1 MQIEWMTKEAAG
13 VRLGS
18 PERPLSP
25 RRVLELAKTG
35 RIQSQLVRDPETNQ
49 MTTRIHA
56 GSVERFIDER
66 RTPNGQSTDIARKTN
81 GRLVEDNR
89 KINGRLVVRE
99 VREVREPRASQSLN
113 SQLSVRSALPATLAR
128 LWLTLGEAEDYSGL
142 PASILYRMIHAGALP
157 TIDVGIRRGGR
168 WRVRRVDLDGIE
180 GRLLTA

>member
-1 MQIEWMTKEAAG
+1 M
-13 VRLGS
+13 RLGS

-56 GSVERFIDER
+56 GSVERYVTEV
-66 RTPNGQSTDIARKTN
+66 K
-81 GRLVEDNR
+81 NR
-89 KINGRLVVRE
+89 SLNFGGE
-99 VREVREPRASQSLN
+99 VCEVREPRAPQSLN

-142 PASILYRMIHAGALP
+142 PASILYRMIQAGALP

-168 WRVRRVDLDGIE
+168 WRVRRMDLDGIE
-180 GRLLTA
+180 GRLICAGSPATASDA